1 MDNVFD
7 FGLVIGPPLSS
18 DPKLL
23 RFPTSSRKCPATSG
37 GLVFG
42 LAKSKDLNK
51 SPVTLMNADKTRINA
66 DKMGIIS
73 AGVAECAVDP
83 TIDPSGSCSA
93 GRHAGQGPR

>member
-73 AGVAECAVDP
+73 AWVAECAVP
-83 TIDPSGSCSA
+83 TIDVKGD
-93 GRHAGQGPR
+93 